1 MTYIASRKGEYRYR
15 PSLWKPPALRALGGD
30 SLYLC
35 LQTRAKVFA
44 SNDTKDLLRYH
55 SIIPEG
61 EALLKQLLDY
71 VQLYEEGLKQLPP
84 EVSITEIYRG
94 RNVLYRVT
102 CPEGDYTVKHFGRL
116 SPLRQ
121 LYYGWTN
128 TSKARRSLLNA
139 LQLSAYQLGTPEPI
153 GYVEQRN
160 AWGGLEDSYYVTR
173 YIEFTG
179 DSLQHEARSGEVNE
193 PLTRAL
199 ADFLARLHDCG
210 VVHEDLSPGNIPYI
224 YKRARE
230 EYTFMLVDL
239 NRMHFTAT
247 PLSLGSSI
255 RNMERLFAHPRATEA
270 LGKAYATAR
279 GYTPEAVQPAL
290 EKACDTFWLHR
301 LPKLALRYAQR
312 YKGVGAVTFFVRY
325 GTYLLGRC
333 LRHLSPSPSWRRKLH
348 LRESAFYTAYLE
360 PEDVRRALARRES
373 YPHTPLP

>member
-1 MTYIASRKGEYRYR
+1 M
-15 PSLWKPPALRALGGD
+15 
-30 SLYLC
+30 
-35 LQTRAKVFA
+35 AKVFA
-44 SNDTKDLLRYH
+44 SNDTKDLLRHH
-55 SIIPEG
+55 SINPEG
-61 EALLKQLLDY
+61 EALLRLLLDY
-71 VQLYEEGLKQLPP
+71 IRLYEEGCKQLPQ
-84 EVSITEIYRG
+84 EVRITEIYRG

-139 LQLSAYQLGTPEPI
+139 LQLCAYQIATPEPI
-153 GYVEQRN
+153 GYVEERN
-160 AWGGLEDSYYVTR
+160 SWGGLVDSYYVTR
-173 YIEFTG
+173 YIDFTG

-199 ADFLARLHDCG
+199 ADFLTRLHDCG

-224 YKRARE
+224 YERARE

-279 GYTPEAVQPAL
+279 GYASEEVLPAL
-290 EKACDTFWLHR
+290 EKACDAFWLHR

-312 YKGVGAVTFFVRY
+312 NKGITSATFLTRY
-325 GTYLLGRC
+325 STYLRWRR
-333 LRHLSPSPSWRRKLH
+333 LRHLCPIKSWCRVLH
-348 LRESAFYTAYLE
+348 LRESAFYTTYLE
-360 PEDVRRALARRES
+360 PEDVRRALARREG